1 MAPQHIH
8 INIEFEIL
16 QFGSKTIFMCFEN
29 ENTLQIIAY
38 FTAAKAIFAAFY
50 YRHIFC
56 FMQDKA

>member
-1 MAPQHIH
+1 
-8 INIEFEIL
+8 
-16 QFGSKTIFMCFEN
+16 MCFEN

-50 YRHIFC
+50 RHIFC